1 VYSDIDDGIVIFR
14 SYVFSYVS
22 SYSWLLGFQ
31 LNSVDAGH
39 QNRILG
45 DEQSNDGIVDT
56 LILIETNV
64 QWNLSSTCSQ
74 IAFSQGPSRRP
85 SSQILR
91 KDRKD
96 IG

>member
-1 VYSDIDDGIVIFR
+1 MYSDIEDGIVIFR

-45 DEQSNDGIVDT
+45 DEQLNDGIVDT

-64 QWNLSSTCSQ
+64 QWNLSAACGQ
-74 IAFSQGPSRRP
+74 IAFRKGRRVGP
-85 SSQILR
+85 LV
-91 KDRKD
+91 KY
-96 IG
+96 